1 MKNRAKSRKQRKAD
15 KACALDTVPKS
26 WRSVDWDQIRKK
38 VRRLQM
44 RIAKAVQQKRWNKV
58 KILQRTLVRSLS
70 AKLWAVKRVTTN
82 RGKRTPGVDNVL
94 WRTEID
100 KMQAVTSLKRRGYRA
115 KPLRRILIPK
125 KNGKMRPL
133 SIPTMKDRA
142 MQALYQSALAP
153 VAETIADPNSY
164 GFREG
169 RSCHDAIQAAFN
181 ALSKPN
187 SARWVLEGD
196 IKGCFD
202 NFSHQWMIDHVPL
215 DKLMLRQWLKAGFV
229 YRDNLYPSD
238 KGAPQGGVIS
248 PTLSNLVLDG
258 LEKAIRESVPRT
270 KTRVN
275 FVRYADDFIV
285 TAKSR
290 QLLETSIKPTIEAFL
305 AERGLELSQEKTVV
319 THVAREGFTFLGQT
333 FRKRGNTLRIT
344 PSKAA
349 EKSIIAKLGE
359 LMHKHVSSP
368 APALIKALNQ
378 TLRGWGNYHKH
389 VVSSGT
395 FARIDTYVFKQLWR
409 LLRKRHP
416 NKSKN
421 WLIKRYWKRWPNTAT
436 GSGAGEKYRFSAC
449 GTTVDGRA
457 KVYKVMRLTKLPR
470 SRYVKIKAHANPYL
484 WQYAEY
490 FYNRRHNR
498 DAKALGALSAREY
511 RKQQLLPNLKLPGR
525 PRRAGLQT
533 A

>member
-1 MKNRAKSRKQRKAD
+1 MENRHKSRKQKKAD
-15 KACALDTVPKS
+15 KACALDNAPKS
-26 WRSVDWDQIRKK
+26 WRSVDWDQVRKS

-44 RIAKAVQQKRWNKV
+44 RIAKAVEEERWNKV
-58 KILQRTLVRSLS
+58 KILQRILVRSLS

-94 WRTEID
+94 WRTELD
-100 KMQAVTSLKRRGYRA
+100 KLQAVKSLKRRGYRA
-115 KPLRRILIPK
+115 SPLRRILIPK

-153 VAETIADPNSY
+153 VAETVADPNSY

-202 NFSHQWMIDHVPL
+202 NFSHQWMLDHVQM
-215 DKLMLRQWLKAGFV
+215 DKVILGQWLKAGFV
-229 YRDNLYPSD
+229 YKDHLYPSD

-248 PTLSNLVLDG
+248 PTLSNLALDG
-258 LEKAIRESVPRT
+258 LEKVVRDSVPRT
-270 KTRVN
+270 GSRVN

-290 QLLETSIKPTIEAFL
+290 RLLEESVKPAIEAFL

-319 THVAREGFTFLGQT
+319 THVVKEGFTFLGQS

-349 EKSIIAKLGE
+349 VTSITAKLGE
-359 LMHKHVSSP
+359 LMKKHVSSP
-368 APALIKALNQ
+368 APVLIKALNQ
-378 TLRGWGNYHKH
+378 TLRGWGNYHKY
-389 VVSSGT
+389 VVSSEA
-395 FARIDTYVFKQLWR
+395 FSKIDTYVFEQLWR

-416 NKSKN
+416 NKSKS
-421 WLIKRYWKRWPNTAT
+421 WLIKRYWSA
-436 GSGAGEKYRFSAC
+436 AGKKYCFSVR
-449 GTTVDGRA
+449 GTTVDGCH
-457 KVYKVMRLTKLPR
+457 KVYKVMRLSELPR
-470 SRYVKIKAHANPYL
+470 SRYVKIRANANPYL
-484 WQYAEY
+484 RQYAKY
-490 FYNRRHNR
+490 FYDRRHDR
-498 DAKALGALSAREY
+498 DAKLLGALSAREY
-511 RKQQLLPNLKLPGR
+511 RKQNRYQPKLPGR